1 MGTYHVFIHHAEN
14 IIKVVHV
21 LQKIMRNFNFAIKYF
36 YKLRVLRTTVAIA
49 KSMKKNQNFK

>member
-14 IIKVVHV
+14 IIKVA

-36 YKLRVLRTTVAIA
+36 YKLRVLRTTVVIA
-49 KSMKKNQNFK
+49 KSTKKNQNFK